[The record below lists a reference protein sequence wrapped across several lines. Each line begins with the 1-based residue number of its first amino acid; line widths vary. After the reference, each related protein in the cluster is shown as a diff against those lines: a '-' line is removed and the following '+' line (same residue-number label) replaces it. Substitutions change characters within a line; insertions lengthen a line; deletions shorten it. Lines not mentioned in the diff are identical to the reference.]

1 MESWF
6 DVYRGKMAAA
16 VLILVPLILV
26 VTSAGAEV
34 GHEGSAP
41 GSWMGATMGTV
52 QAVVSGGVVTTTG
65 WFSGMVSGSGLEAE
79 NQALR
84 EENARLREE
93 KARLIGVLQENA
105 RLREMVGFQRQHP
118 QLEVSPARVVGR
130 DISPYFRVLN
140 LEIES
145 DADIEVRMPVVAAE
159 GVVGQV
165 HRVDGRV
172 AQVVLVS
179 DPRSHID
186 AISQRNRTLGTV
198 QGLGH
203 RSDYLAQAAYV
214 TERDD
219 LEVGDEMVTSGL
231 GGVFPQDLRIG
242 RVTSVE
248 AGSDGMFQEVLVEP
262 SVDVSRLREVFVV
275 TGTK

>member
-6 DVYRGKMAAA
+6 DVHRGKMAAA

-34 GHEGSAP
+34 GQESSGP

-52 QAVVSGGVVTTTG
+52 QAAVSGGVVTTTG
-65 WFSGMVSGSGLEAE
+65 WLSGMVGGGGLEAE

-140 LEIES
+140 LKIETE
-145 DADIEVRMPVVAAE
+145 ADIEVRMPVVAAE

-165 HRVDGRV
+165 HRVDGRI

-203 RSDYLAQAAYV
+203 RSDYLAEAAYV

-242 RVTSVE
+242 RVKSVE
-248 AGSDGMFQEVLVEP
+248 TGADGMFQEVLVEP